1 MKNMR
6 LIVAHMII
14 YLLISCSN
22 FEGQGVI
29 EPSITVS
36 PSQTLSI
43 TKTPNVGTSLP
54 VLSNDE
60 AKKLVQELLVDN
72 AGCRLPCWWGI
83 APGKTTWVEA
93 RHFLESFAVY
103 IGETGGV
110 RVPLPSPYS
119 DATYMD
125 HGYFINNG
133 IVENIHIYNFNLAP
147 NYYLPK
153 FLENYGQPSEVWI
166 QTFSQEEI
174 GQWNFTFYL
183 FYIERGI
190 LVEYGLATPIE
201 DAVVDRKLQNCL
213 KYAYSPF
220 IYLWSPE
227 QSKLSFQDAIQKFP
241 YSLNT
246 PEPMPLLDA
255 TGMDVK
261 TFFETF
267 KNPET
272 NTCIET
278 PKDLWE

>member
-1 MKNMR
+1 
-6 LIVAHMII
+6 MII
-14 YLLISCSN
+14 YLLTSCSDI
-22 FEGQGVI
+22 EGQEV
-29 EPSITVS
+29 EPSVTVS

-43 TKTPNVGTSLP
+43 TKTPNIGTPLP
-54 VLSNDE
+54 VLPTDE
-60 AKKLVQELLVDN
+60 AKKMVQELLENN

-83 APGKTTWVEA
+83 VPGKTTWIEA

-119 DATYMD
+119 NATYMD
-125 HGYFINNG
+125 HGYYINNG
-133 IVENIHIYNFNLAP
+133 IVEYISIYNYSLAP

-174 GQWNFTFYL
+174 GQWNFTYYL
-183 FYIERGI
+183 FYMDKGI
-190 LVEYGLATPIE
+190 LVEYGLGTSIE
-201 DAVVDRKLQNCL
+201 NAVVDDKLQNCL
-213 KYAYSPF
+213 KHAESPL

-227 QSKLSFQDAIQKFP
+227 QNKMSFQEAKQKFILP
-241 YSLNT
+241 QNL
-246 PEPMPLLDA
+246 PEPMSLLDA

-267 KNPET
+267 KNPDAI
-272 NTCIET
+272 TCIQT